1 MQKEIILEEIVKGY
15 RDTIYLRYQYHHIK
29 ENYTISD
36 SITKETVDELRSYF
50 LDYMYPEM
58 HKRTQLNKAF
68 ESLDHYTK
76 NPKKLLRILLD
87 TTQLIFTHGRHLPK
101 LLQTGLEAM
110 KSFRVATNFENQL
123 VDQAILNKIKPPYD
137 NVKITMLIK
146 QLSRKEVENFI
157 EVTQSLFDVL
167 HNKKLIKKIKEII
180 LYLIGKMKEKE
191 SIYSKSQIQGFE
203 IGYKMLHEGDKIF
216 NKLSKQDQQNLINT
230 IVQIERDNLNYIF

>member
-1 MQKEIILEEIVKGY
+1 
-15 RDTIYLRYQYHHIK
+15 
-29 ENYTISD
+29 
-36 SITKETVDELRSYF
+36 
-50 LDYMYPEM
+50 
-58 HKRTQLNKAF
+58 
-68 ESLDHYTK
+68 
-76 NPKKLLRILLD
+76 
-87 TTQLIFTHGRHLPK
+87 
-101 LLQTGLEAM
+101 M
-110 KSFRVATNFENQL
+110 KSFRAATNFENQL
-123 VDQAILNKIKPPYD
+123 VDQAILNKMKPPYD
-137 NVKITMLIK
+137 DVKITMLIK
-146 QLSRKEVENFI
+146 KLSRKEVENFI